1 MQAPIS
7 FWVKLSIFRSCEL
20 ISTIERGTLE
30 VIVNEKP
37 KRELRTGDGF
47 GELALLYNAPRSA
60 SVRTL
65 ENCELWGIDRNT
77 FRRAVEEMITK
88 EYEENRKFIEAVR
101 FFSKKSVLIFD
112 FLNYSLDAMSSEQ
125 KDSIASVLIT
135 LKFAKG
141 QNIVNEG
148 DPGSSFYIIKEGS
161 VVVLKGNKEIRK
173 MVKGDSFGE
182 QALFYNTVRGAT
194 VKALDNNVKFG

>member
-1 MQAPIS
+1 MFWSTCIS
-7 FWVKLSIFRSCEL
+7 NKR
-20 ISTIERGTLE
+20 IERGTLE

-101 FFSKKSVLIFD
+101 FFSKLLRDGRSLSPYY
-112 FLNYSLDAMSSEQ
+112 LLDAMTSEQ
-125 KDSIASVLIT
+125 KDAVASVLIT

-141 QNIVNEG
+141 QSIVNEG
-148 DPGSSFYIIKEGS
+148 DPASSFYIIKEGS
-161 VVVLKGNKEIRK
+161 VVVLKGNKEVRK

-182 QALFYNTVRGAT
+182 QALYYNTVRGAT
-194 VKALDNNVKFG
+194 VKALDSNVSPLSR